1 MLLLLLCILP
11 EDSEARLD
19 KLMQPNSSLF
29 LQTVSLM
36 RSPHCLKS
44 SSVRSQD
51 RLWRMSGCLS
61 PDGGNSPEVVPA
73 YTPGV
78 NGESEVAAPLHETHV
93 RDEDQVDGRDGLT
106 DL

>member
-44 SSVRSQD
+44 SSVRTVSGGCQD
-51 RLWRMSGCLS
+51 VSHLMEEIL
-61 PDGGNSPEVVPA
+61 
-73 YTPGV
+73 
-78 NGESEVAAPLHETHV
+78 LK
-93 RDEDQVDGRDGLT
+93 
-106 DL
+106 